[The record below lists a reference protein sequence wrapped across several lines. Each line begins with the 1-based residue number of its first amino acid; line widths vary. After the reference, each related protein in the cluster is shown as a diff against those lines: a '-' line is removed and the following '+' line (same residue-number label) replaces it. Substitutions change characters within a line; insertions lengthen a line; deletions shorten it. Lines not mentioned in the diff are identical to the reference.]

1 VVKLYID
8 YLTHLISA
16 QTYYLKSILQTLVK
30 ALWIPTADDGER
42 VHRNIHEAVQSIL
55 RIVPTAPSVLTV
67 LLSKNYPFK
76 GKKADIQVI

>member
-1 VVKLYID
+1 MVKLYID

-16 QTYYLKSILQTLVK
+16 QTYYLKSVLQTLVK
-30 ALWIPTADDGER
+30 ALWIPAADNGER

-55 RIVPTAPSVLTV
+55 RIVPTAPSVLMV

-76 GKKADIQVI
+76 GKKADIQVV

>member
-1 VVKLYID
+1 MVKLYID

-16 QTYYLKSILQTLVK
+16 QTYYLKSTLHTLIK
-30 ALWIPTADDGER
+30 SLWIPAADGER

-55 RIVPTAPSVLTV
+55 HIVPTAPSVLML
-67 LLSKNYPFK
+67 LLSKSYPFK

>member
-1 VVKLYID
+1 MVKLYID

-16 QTYYLKSILQTLVK
+16 QTYYLKSVLQTLVK
-30 ALWIPTADDGER
+30 AFWIPTADDGER

-55 RIVPTAPSVLTV
+55 HIVPTAPSVLTV